1 MRGDGRLTDGRRA
14 GQLADVAVLGAGLAG
29 LSCARDLANG
39 GADVV
44 VLEAR
49 DRAGGRVEQVNLP
62 DGRTLQ
68 MGGEV
73 VAEFHT
79 AYLGLAA
86 ELGLTLE
93 PSYASLPGAST
104 WGLPEGVFLGED
116 PLWLSKDDL
125 AAYLACEQAFRRLTR
140 TVDPD
145 DPWSHPDAER
155 LDRLSF
161 GAWMLEQG
169 CPPEALRAREIGH
182 LALACDS
189 IWRTSLLSE
198 ARKMAVSGGE
208 GFYSEFVWETLRV
221 AEGSATVALRMAE
234 ELGDRIRFG
243 CAVTAID
250 VAVGSC
256 TVTLQSSEGV
266 RADAVVSAI
275 PAGPLRDLRITG
287 LSEARLASL
296 RRQRHA
302 LAAKV
307 VVAYPTSFWLAKG
320 QNGFASS
327 EAILGGIWPQ
337 RDDGVLSTLVPPERL
352 PAFLATSPETRR
364 AELLTELAALFGP
377 EGLQPDAYLERTW
390 GVDPYT
396 KGYITGWHP
405 GDVMAVGPLHGT
417 HEPPFFVCGSDQWVA
432 GYMEGAVRT
441 GRGAAQAAL
450 TA

>member
-1 MRGDGRLTDGRRA
+1 V
-14 GQLADVAVLGAGLAG
+14 ADAVVLGAGLAG
-29 LSCARDLANG
+29 LSCARDLMSS

-49 DRAGGRVEQVNLP
+49 DRPGGRVEQVHLP

-86 ELGLTLE
+86 ELGLTIE
-93 PSYASLPGAST
+93 PSYAALPGAST

-116 PLWLSKDDL
+116 PPWLSTEDM
-125 AAYLACEQAFRRLTR
+125 AAYQACEQAFRELTA

-169 CPPEALRAREIGH
+169 CPPQALRAREIGH

-221 AEGSATVALRMAE
+221 AEGSATVALRMAQ
-234 ELGDRIRFG
+234 ELGDRIRLG
-243 CAVTAID
+243 SAVTAID
-250 VAVGSC
+250 VSVRPC
-256 TVTLQSSEGV
+256 TVTLRTGERV
-266 RADAVVSAI
+266 TADAVVSAI
-275 PAGPLRDLRITG
+275 PVGPLRNIRIAG
-287 LSEARLASL
+287 LSDARLASL
-296 RRQRHA
+296 RHQRHA

-307 VVAYPTSFWLAKG
+307 VVAYPTSFWLANG

-337 RDDGVLSTLVPPERL
+337 RDDGVLSSLVPPERL
-352 PAFLATSPETRR
+352 PAFLATSPRTRR
-364 AELLTELAALFGP
+364 AEMLAELAALFGP
-377 EGLQPDAYLERTW
+377 DGLQPDAYLERTW
-390 GVDPYT
+390 GIDPYT

-417 HEPPFFVCGSDQWVA
+417 HEPPFYVCGSDQWVA

-441 GRGAAQAAL
+441 GRGAARAAL
-450 TA
+450 SA

>member
-1 MRGDGRLTDGRRA
+1 M
-14 GQLADVAVLGAGLAG
+14 ADVLVLGAGLAG
-29 LSCARDLANG
+29 LSCARDLARG
-39 GADVV
+39 GADVTL
-44 VLEAR
+44 LEAR
-49 DRAGGRVEQVNLP
+49 DRPGGRVEQLRLP

-86 ELGLTLE
+86 ELGLTIE

-104 WGLPEGVFLGED
+104 WGLAEGVFRGED
-116 PLWLSKDDL
+116 PPWLTAGDL
-125 AAYLACEQAFRRLTR
+125 GHYQRCEAAFRALAR
-140 TVDPD
+140 TVEPD
-145 DPWSHPDAER
+145 DPWRHPDAER

-198 ARKMAVSGGE
+198 ARKAAVDGAT

-234 ELGDRIRFG
+234 ELGERIRFG
-243 CAVTAID
+243 CVVTAVDIG
-250 VAVGSC
+250 AGGCS
-256 TVTLQSSEGV
+256 VTLRTGERL
-266 RADAVVSAI
+266 RAGAVVSGI
-275 PAGPLRDLRITG
+275 PVGPLRDVTITG
-287 LSEARLASL
+287 VSHERLDSL

-307 VVAYPTSFWLAKG
+307 VVAYPTSFWLDNG

-327 EAILGGIWPQ
+327 EAVLGGIWPQ

-352 PAFLATSPETRR
+352 SAFHATGPVTRR
-364 AELLTELAALFGP
+364 TEMLQELARLYGEQALV
-377 EGLQPDAYLERTW
+377 PDAYVERTW
-390 GVDPYT
+390 GFDPFT
-396 KGYITGWHP
+396 MGYITGWHP

-441 GRGAAQAAL
+441 GRGAAGTAL
-450 TA
+450 SA